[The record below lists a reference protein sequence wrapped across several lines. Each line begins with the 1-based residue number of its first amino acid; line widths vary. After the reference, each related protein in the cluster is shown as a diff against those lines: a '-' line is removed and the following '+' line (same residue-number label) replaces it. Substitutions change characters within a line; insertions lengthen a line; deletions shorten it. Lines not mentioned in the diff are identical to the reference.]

1 MTTKLFIRHNRL
13 IDEYYEFQLPNLS
26 EQSYI
31 PTKVIFTEVCGGI
44 TDEVTRCISLF
55 LAIYFCSTRCTI
67 DKPDL
72 IPNV

>member
-1 MTTKLFIRHNRL
+1 MTTKLFIRQNRL

-31 PTKVIFTEVCGGI
+31 HYFTEVCGGI

-72 IPNV
+72 IPDV